1 MSTLMHN
8 GAIAA
13 ADKGLTTA
21 TSTETSNLMNGK
33 HRPPKKHEQPFEN
46 HGGNQQ
52 QQQQQQQDEQQQQS
66 TPQKQAAVS
75 SSLSSS
81 SSAMSADERKATRRS
96 LVIVAGIFVASVAT
110 MCYVYAIFPELNAA
124 EKQHLKIPRDIQ
136 DAKMLAKVLDRY
148 KDMYYFEVMFGVVV
162 AYVFL
167 QTFAIP
173 GSLFLSILLGFLY
186 KFPIA
191 LFLICFCSALGA
203 TLCYTLSNLVG
214 RRLIR
219 HFWPKKTSEWSKHV
233 EEYRDSLFNYML
245 FLRMTPILP
254 NWFINLASPVIGVPV
269 HTFALGTFC
278 GVAPP
283 SVIAI
288 QAGKTLQKMTS
299 SSDAFSWTSMG
310 VLTVCACA
318 ALAPGLLKNKFK
330 SKKKVA

>member
-1 MSTLMHN
+1 MSTLIHN

-33 HRPPKKHEQPFEN
+33 HRPPKKHEQSLED
-46 HGGNQQ
+46 HRVHQQ
-52 QQQQQQQDEQQQQS
+52 QHQQQDEQQQS

-75 SSLSSS
+75 SSSSSS

-96 LVIVAGIFVASVAT
+96 LVIVAGIFIASLAT

>member
-1 MSTLMHN
+1 MEFENTQFLE
-8 GAIAA
+8 AA
-13 ADKGLTTA
+13 AETTSATAAAASATTTTIAKDLTVTEHMQSGSGRLMSNGNEMTTVGSQTA
-21 TSTETSNLMNGK
+21 TNAATLENKQN
-33 HRPPKKHEQPFEN
+33 PPKM
-46 HGGNQQ
+46 
-52 QQQQQQQDEQQQQS
+52 
-66 TPQKQAAVS
+66 QKQ
-75 SSLSSS
+75 
-81 SSAMSADERKATRRS
+81 AMSADERNATKRS
-96 LVIVAGIFVASVAT
+96 LVILAAIFITSLFAMA
-110 MCYVYAIFPELNAA
+110 YVYMIFPELDES
-124 EKQHLKIPRDIQ
+124 EKQHIKIPRDIQ

-148 KDMYYFEVMFGVVV
+148 KDMYYFEVMFGVVT

-191 LFLICFCSALGA
+191 LFLICFCSSLGA
-203 TLCYTLSNLVG
+203 TLCYSLSNLVG

-233 EEYRDSLFNYML
+233 EKHRDSLLNYML

-269 HTFALGTFC
+269 YTFALGTFF

-283 SVIAI
+283 SIVAI

-299 SSDAFSWTSMG
+299 SSEAFSWTSMG
-310 VLTVCACA
+310 LLSICA
-318 ALAPGLLKNKFK
+318 LVSLLPGLLKEKL
-330 SKKKVA
+330 KKKIE